1 MKTVYLLKK
10 ALYGL
15 KQVPR
20 AWYNKIDSYLTRQG
34 FRRSV
39 NEATLYVKVGE
50 NSKQVV
56 LSLYVDDMLVTG
68 NDSRMLQNFKVEMEK
83 VFDMSD
89 LGYMHYFLGMEV
101 HQENNGIFLSQKKY
115 AQDILKKFKMTT

>member
-1 MKTVYLLKK
+1 MKV
-10 ALYGL
+10 
-15 KQVPR
+15 
-20 AWYNKIDSYLTRQG
+20 S
-34 FRRSV
+34 
-39 NEATLYVKVGE
+39 E

-68 NDSRMLQNFKVEMEK
+68 NNSRMLQNFKVEMEK

-101 HQENNGIFLSQKKY
+101 HQENNGIFLSQKKICTRY
-115 AQDILKKFKMTT
+115 FEKVQNDYMQSCFHSTYFELKGFKELW

>member
-1 MKTVYLLKK
+1 M
-10 ALYGL
+10 
-15 KQVPR
+15 
-20 AWYNKIDSYLTRQG
+20 
-34 FRRSV
+34 
-39 NEATLYVKVGE
+39 KVGE

-83 VFDMSD
+83 VFETSD